1 MKARSFTP
9 PITPSP
15 FEDFH
20 EQLNIIACSM
30 EETPT
35 RAVQKFLKVLCLRRD
50 DFRCLATGI
59 PEKSA
64 VKAGLVPLD
73 PLRYACDTELTHI
86 IPFAIGHGEDRDQVC
101 QNLLVQSYK
110 C

>member
-1 MKARSFTP
+1 
-9 PITPSP
+9 
-15 FEDFH
+15 
-20 EQLNIIACSM
+20 M

-64 VKAGLVPLD
+64 VKAWF
-73 PLRYACDTELTHI
+73 H
-86 IPFAIGHGEDRDQVC
+86 
-101 QNLLVQSYK
+101 
-110 C
+110 

>member
-1 MKARSFTP
+1 
-9 PITPSP
+9 
-15 FEDFH
+15 
-20 EQLNIIACSM
+20 M

-50 DFRCLATGI
+50 GFRCLATGI

-64 VKAGLVPLD
+64 VKAGLVQLD
-73 PLRYACDTELTHI
+73 PLRYACDTELAHI
-86 IPFAIGHGEDRDQVC
+86 IPFAFGHWEDRDPVC
-101 QNLLVQSYK
+101 QNLLLQSYK